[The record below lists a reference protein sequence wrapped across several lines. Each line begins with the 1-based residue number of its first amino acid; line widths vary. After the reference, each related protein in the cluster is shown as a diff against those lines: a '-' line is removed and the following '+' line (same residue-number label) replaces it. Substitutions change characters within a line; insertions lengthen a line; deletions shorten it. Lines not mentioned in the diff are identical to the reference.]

1 MVLLTAFSLC
11 FARLFKN
18 NHLAPVVVAAKTNTK
33 TTQRDPIYYVF
44 DAPLSV
50 FSAAA
55 GTDNPVR

>member
-11 FARLFKN
+11 FAFKN
-18 NHLAPVVVAAKTNTK
+18 NHSAPVVVAAKTNTT
-33 TTQRDPIYYVF
+33 TTQRDPVYVF

-55 GTDNPVR
+55 GTDNLVR